1 MIRATKVLG
10 QHRWTQA
17 AADTV
22 VLDFDDRHRR
32 RMAMTGTRGLEF
44 LLDLE
49 NAVALRGGDALV
61 LEDGRLIEVVAA
73 AEPLIEIRGADPLHL
88 VRVAWHLG
96 NRHLPTQIM
105 PKGLRIRRDHVIEAM
120 VKGLGARIIEI
131 EAPFDPEGGAYASSH
146 AHAAE
151 AHAHAHAIPRMPM
164 PKPMPIPRMI
174 TIMVITTTTVIT
186 ITTMATTIT
195 TTNIATTIITTTI
208 TPMLMTT
215 SEPAPADAG
224 SGMNADEAAALYR
237 LMTWLSPSFPVG
249 AFSYSS
255 GIEWAVEA
263 GDITDAASL
272 RDWLAAMLSE
282 GSGFCD
288 AVFLAQAHRAAS
300 AQDEAGLREIAELAA
315 AFVPSRERQL
325 ETSTQGRA
333 FIEIA
338 RSAWACDGLDGMVAA
353 CGGAMVYPVAVGIVS
368 AAHAVPL
375 APAMHAFLHAV
386 VSNWISAGAR
396 LVPLGQTDS
405 QRILASLEADV
416 AATAKRALEASLD
429 DLGSATF
436 RADLASLR
444 HETQYTRL
452 FRS

>member
-1 MIRATKVLG
+1 M
-10 QHRWTQA
+10 
-17 AADTV
+17 
-22 VLDFDDRHRR
+22 RR
-32 RMAMTGTRGLEF
+32 KPTRM
-44 LLDLE
+44 
-49 NAVALRGGDALV
+49 
-61 LEDGRLIEVVAA
+61 
-73 AEPLIEIRGADPLHL
+73 HK
-88 VRVAWHLG
+88 H
-96 NRHLPTQIM
+96 
-105 PKGLRIRRDHVIEAM
+105 
-120 VKGLGARIIEI
+120 
-131 EAPFDPEGGAYASSH
+131 
-146 AHAAE
+146 
-151 AHAHAHAIPRMPM
+151 IPRMPM
-164 PKPMPIPRMI
+164 PMPMLNPRMI
-174 TIMVITTTTVIT
+174 TIMVITTIV
-186 ITTMATTIT
+186 TTIT

-215 SEPAPADAG
+215 SERAPPDAG
-224 SGMNADEAAALYR
+224 SGMNAHEAAALYR

-263 GDITDAASL
+263 GDIRDAASL
-272 RDWLAAMLSE
+272 RDWLAAMLGD

-300 AQDEAGLREIAELAA
+300 VQDKAALRELAELAA

-353 CGGAMVYPVAVGIVS
+353 CGSGMVYPIAVGIVS

-405 QRILASLEADV
+405 QRILASLETDV